1 MDERRHP
8 QPPSHQLTIQN
19 RFPFSMSS
27 KALAQTQDKA
37 LQLNLATTIYGTFAE
52 IGAGQ
57 ETANWFFR
65 ASGAAGTVAKTISAY
80 DMTVSDTL
88 YGPVQALR
96 LGRTPERHAG
106 LRIHPARQPPGAQ
119 ARQGHPLL
127 RLLQYGEGERL
138 PGQRP
143 VERLDRRALPIEA
156 GGGTVRPDH
165 PRAPE

>member
-1 MDERRHP
+1 
-8 QPPSHQLTIQN
+8 
-19 RFPFSMSS
+19 MSS

-88 YGPVQALR
+88 YGPVKR
-96 LGRTPERHAG
+96 YVSE
-106 LRIHPARQPPGAQ
+106 
-119 ARQGHPLL
+119 
-127 RLLQYGEGERL
+127 ERL
-138 PGQRP
+138 KGM
-143 VERLDRRALPIEA
+143 LDYEFTQLVTAWAPSAAKTPASLPSAI
-156 GGGTVRPDH
+156 R
-165 PRAPE
+165 